1 MIGISSKIRLDVM
14 SKIISFSISDR
25 YLDKIRSLYPNL
37 TENLAFKQFVTDRL
51 DLSLDDTLDG
61 DLDGKLK
68 TLVESE
74 LNALL
79 DARLDDAMGKLIGD
93 LSERLSRVESRLDG
107 NLDGDLDAT
116 ILDSSLDDSLDAIIL
131 EDNSDKGLDN
141 MDSPLKIGY
150 TDQELAEKLGV
161 TVASIKRW
169 KTHFNK
175 GKYSKP
181 FTCPDF
187 FEKWHLNED
196 KLWES
201 KE

>member
-51 DLSLDDTLDG
+51 DLSLDDTLDD
-61 DLDGKLK
+61 DLDDKLK
-68 TLVESE
+68 TLVKSE

-79 DARLDDAMGKLIGD
+79 DARLDDAVGKLIGD

-107 NLDGDLDAT
+107 NLDAT
-116 ILDSSLDDSLDAIIL
+116 ILDGILDDSLDAIIL

-141 MDSPLKIGY
+141 MVSFLKIGY